1 MSVTP
6 PRPHSRHEVSPS
18 AVQMLQSMQAYPSV
32 SILVN
37 TTPGPRP
44 DAGTTQRLRHLRD
57 SVAARLQRENLFSTS
72 SLIAKIDDLI
82 EQASIV
88 PCDQAL
94 ALYANETH
102 EQLVVLSV
110 DVTERAVVDPTF
122 ATRDLVRALHRTPRH
137 VVLVLAAGEALLFEG
152 AGSRLVRAAG
162 SKFPRVAP
170 PTSHPGGKRTDA
182 FLADVDAALGAYL
195 RVHPAPLVVVGAEPT
210 LSTFCGLSRNLG
222 RLAGKVVGNHL
233 HARLDVLSDRI
244 APRIEDYLR
253 SRQAEALELF
263 DTRTGQGRAL
273 VGIDAAWCAARWE
286 RPEMLAVEVDYFYPA
301 RVSQD
306 GDTLEAAEDAE
317 HPEVIDD
324 CVDEIIE
331 RVLERG
337 GWVALVDPGS
347 LPDGARI
354 ALTLKST

>member
-1 MSVTP
+1 MNVTP
-6 PRPHSRHEVSPS
+6 SRPSPRHEVSS
-18 AVQMLQSMQAYPSV
+18 SGVLTLQSMQAYPSV

-37 TTPGPRP
+37 TTPGSRP
-44 DAGTTQRLRHLRD
+44 DAEAIKRLRRLRA
-57 SVAARLQRENLFSTS
+57 SVAGRLQREEFFSTT
-72 SLIAKIDDLI
+72 SLMTKIDDLI
-82 EQASIV
+82 EQASVV

-94 ALYANETH
+94 ALYASETH

-110 DVTERAVVDPTF
+110 EVAERDVVDGTF

-137 VVLVLAAGEALLFEG
+137 VVLVLAAGEARLFEG
-152 AGSRLVRAAG
+152 SGSRLVMAPGA
-162 SKFPRVAP
+162 KFPRVAT
-170 PTSHPGGKRTDA
+170 PTSRHDAKSTEA
-182 FLADVDAALGAYL
+182 FLTDVDAALGSFL

-210 LSTFCGLSRNLG
+210 LSMFCGLSRNLE

-263 DTRTGQGRAL
+263 DTRNGQGRAL
-273 VGIDAAWCAARWE
+273 VGIDAVWYAAQWE
-286 RPEMLAVEVDYFYPA
+286 RPEMLAVEVDFFYPA
-301 RVSQD
+301 RVSED
-306 GDTLEAAEDAE
+306 GDSLEAAEDAE

-331 RVLERG
+331 RVLDRG
-337 GWVALVDPGS
+337 GWVALVDPGT
-347 LPDGARI
+347 LPTEGRI
-354 ALTLKST
+354 ALTLKKT